1 MNIIPDMTTTP
12 ATHQRVAGTQ
22 QSTGSQPSVVDANRD
37 TADVLRNLAGS
48 AYNIRRYALRMGAVQ
63 GQGYIGQALGIADVL
78 AVAYCHALDFH
89 ADDPEWEGRD
99 RCLLSSR
106 KSTRLNSIH

>member
-1 MNIIPDMTTTP
+1 MTTTP
-12 ATHQRVAGTQ
+12 ATNQRVAGTQ

-78 AVAYCHALDFH
+78 AVARSEEHTSELQSLMRNSYAVF
-89 ADDPEWEGRD
+89 
-99 RCLLSSR
+99 CLKKKINTKTNQSLTL
-106 KSTRLNSIH
+106 KDQ

>member
-12 ATHQRVAGTQ
+12 ATKQRVAGTQ

-63 GQGYIGQALGIADVL
+63 GQGYIGQALGIADVQIGRHTSEL
-78 AVAYCHALDFH
+78 QSIMRISYAVF
-89 ADDPEWEGRD
+89 
-99 RCLLSSR
+99 CL
-106 KSTRLNSIH
+106 KKKNKHTQNHT